1 MRNLL
6 RSVPLLLFGLILMTD
21 VSICRAKI
29 VSVLNFGVVNDG
41 KTQCRQGIQKAIDSC
56 YDSGGGTVYF
66 PTGDYLCGTIYLK
79 DNIILKLEAGAT
91 IWGSRKIEDYDDIN
105 VCYSDVKPHFLFYGN
120 EVKNVTIEGQG
131 TINGNGDAFWATD
144 LKPVRPKT
152 IHMRKSSNITIKDI
166 TIRDSACYNVWL
178 LGCDN
183 VNIDG
188 ISIINPHDSPNT
200 DGLDIDCSS
209 NVRISNCY
217 IDTGDDAIALKSD
230 SYRLCE
236 NKACEKITVTNCN
249 LRTSC
254 CAIRVAYE
262 GDSPIRDCTFSN
274 LTIFDTDIGID
285 IISILPEEGS
295 FGVKIDEGAKIER
308 LNFSD
313 IVMDKVNYPIYMWL
327 GKAREGEHK
336 GFIKDISINNVTAY
350 GRNGSY
356 IGGMSNK
363 KIENVLL
370 NNINLILY
378 GKQWL
383 KEADATS
390 WRPGWS
396 GWVPIPHAVYAH
408 DVDGLVMNNVNVRWD
423 STADG
428 AWRSAIACQNVT
440 GLEMLGFRG
449 RNFNEKY
456 PAIELTNV
464 SNAYIHNCNPQN
476 GTGTFVGIKGENN
489 EKIVIDDNNTINVK
503 EKIKLSSEVNKD
515 VLVDDD

>member
-1 MRNLL
+1 MKNLL
-6 RSVPLLLFGLILMTD
+6 RLVLLSIFGLVLMTNTL
-21 VSICRAKI
+21 ICQAKV
-29 VSVLNFGVVNDG
+29 VSVLDFGAVKDG
-41 KTQCRQGIQKAIDSC
+41 KTQCRREIQKAIDSC
-56 YDSGGGTVYF
+56 YENGGGTVCF
-66 PTGDYLCGTIYLK
+66 PAGDYLCGTIHLK

-91 IWGSRKIEDYDDIN
+91 IWGSRKIEDYDDID
-105 VCYSDVKPHFLFYGN
+105 VCYSDIKPHFLLYGN
-120 EVKNVTIEGQG
+120 EIKNFTIEGQG

-152 IHMRKSSNITIKDI
+152 VHIRKSSNITIKDI
-166 TIRDSACYNVWL
+166 TIKDSACYNVWL

-188 ISIINPHDSPNT
+188 ISIINPHNSPNT
-200 DGLDIDCSS
+200 DGLDIDCCN

-236 NKACEKITVTNCN
+236 DKACEKIAVTNCN

-274 LTIFDTDIGID
+274 LTIFDTDTGID
-285 IISILPEEGS
+285 IISILPEKDS
-295 FGVKIDEGAKIER
+295 FGIKMAEGAKIER

-327 GKAREGEHK
+327 GKAREGELK
-336 GFIKDISINNVTAY
+336 GFIRDISINNVTAY
-350 GRNGSY
+350 ARNCSY
-356 IGGMSNK
+356 IGGMSEK
-363 KIENVLL
+363 KIENVSL

-396 GWVPIPHAVYAH
+396 GWVSVPHAVYAH
-408 DVDGLVMNNVNVRWD
+408 DVQALVMKNINVKWD

-428 AWRSAIACQNVT
+428 SWRSAIVCQNVT
-440 GLEMLGFRG
+440 DLEVLGFRG
-449 RNFNEKY
+449 RNFGEKY
-456 PAIELTNV
+456 PAIELINV
-464 SNAYIHNCNPQN
+464 SDAYIHSCNPQK
-476 GTGTFVGIKGENN
+476 GTGTFVGIKGKKNN
-489 EKIVIDDNNTINVK
+489 KIIIKDNNTINVK
-503 EKIKLSSEVNKD
+503 DKIRLSREVSKS
-515 VLVDDD
+515 VLSNDN